1 MMMMMMIDLSMKLE
15 GCDHALLHKAH
26 PAQQKET
33 PQMSIF
39 LFLFSNDFGSLNIGD
54 PAKRS
59 SLILYFPLLEQ
70 KRDEGPKTYHQ
81 ENMTT
86 CKKTK
91 HGYGR
96 P

>member
-1 MMMMMMIDLSMKLE
+1 MMKVIELSMKLK
-15 GCDHALLHKAH
+15 GCDHDLFHEAH
-26 PAQQKET
+26 PTQQKET
-33 PQMSIF
+33 PQMSKK
-39 LFLFSNDFGSLNIGD
+39 LFLFSNDFGSLNVGD

-59 SLILYFPLLEQ
+59 SLILYFPFRNRKGMKAQ
-70 KRDEGPKTYHQ
+70 KLITR

>member
-1 MMMMMMIDLSMKLE
+1 
-15 GCDHALLHKAH
+15 
-26 PAQQKET
+26 
-33 PQMSIF
+33 
-39 LFLFSNDFGSLNIGD
+39 LNVGD

-59 SLILYFPLLEQ
+59 SLILYFPLLDQ
-70 KRDEGPKTYHQ
+70 IRDEGPKKLITR